1 LDLSVTANKKMKK
14 DVQEVEGKKEAEIK
28 AAAAEQGGELF
39 VLSPCILLPDQKI
52 ALFSG
57 KKALG
62 GQGNHSQARLFVQLP
77 CIQAKPI
84 LQV

>member
-1 LDLSVTANKKMKK
+1 MVTANNKLKK
-14 DVQEVEGKKEAEIK
+14 DVKELEGKEAEIK

-39 VLSPCILLPDQKI
+39 VLSPRILLPNQKV

-57 KKALG
+57 ERGLG
-62 GQGNHSQARLFVQLP
+62 GQGNHSQTRLFVQLP

>member
-1 LDLSVTANKKMKK
+1 MTNKKLKK
-14 DVQEVEGKKEAEIK
+14 DVKELEGKKEAEIK

-39 VLSPCILLPDQKI
+39 VMSPRDLLPNQKV

-57 KKALG
+57 ERALG
-62 GQGNHSQARLFVQLP
+62 GQGSLSQARLFVQLP

-84 LQV
+84 LKV

>member
-1 LDLSVTANKKMKK
+1 MDQVVTANNKLKK
-14 DVQEVEGKKEAEIK
+14 DVKELEGKKEAEIK

-39 VLSPCILLPDQKI
+39 VLSPRILLPNPKV

-57 KKALG
+57 ERGLG
-62 GQGNHSQARLFVQLP
+62 GQGNHSQTRLFVQLP